1 MLAIPGIVIPE
12 ALGVPGG
19 VWTETGKVF
28 LDGEAGRPEILQNPY
43 LFAAI
48 QVALFAAVE
57 GYRAGKAPA
66 PDGFVPFKGK
76 FSGSDFSGLDPI
88 NPGGPLDF
96 FNVAATP
103 RISPCSRLRRSRTA
117 ASP

>member
-57 GYRAGKAPA
+57 G
-66 PDGFVPFKGK
+66 
-76 FSGSDFSGLDPI
+76 I
-88 NPGGPLDF
+88 
-96 FNVAATP
+96 P
-103 RISPCSRLRRSRTA
+103 RG
-117 ASP
+117 